1 MFPVTCVVKYS
12 IYFVAN
18 GKYPFISKRLL
29 YGVKRNPTRVRK
41 MERPTDEDLQP
52 TDPTHRQD
60 ERNARFFMVREN
72 QK

>member
-18 GKYPFISKRLL
+18 RKYPFISKRLL

-41 MERPTDEDLQP
+41 MERQTDEDLQP
-52 TDPTHRQD
+52 TDPTTSPR
-60 ERNARFFMVREN
+60 
-72 QK
+72 